1 MPFIERIKPVQEK
14 TGINIKK
21 LVELLREH
29 CVKARGNHGRIS
41 AVRLK
46 QRIQFCRLH
55 KLLGKTHVNE
65 LGMLRLPHGGWTKS
79 LEEANEHLMD
89 VYFPG
94 CCIDKNIKKYQCCLS
109 RLITDGFHLLT
120 GTSLQKLSP
129 N

>member
-1 MPFIERIKPVQEK
+1 MKGHAQRKGLGEKTVFHGGVVNLKCFVERQIMPFIERIKPVQEK

-65 LGMLRLPHGGWTKS
+65 LCYAYHMAGGLKAWRRLMNT
-79 LEEANEHLMD
+79 
-89 VYFPG
+89 
-94 CCIDKNIKKYQCCLS
+94 
-109 RLITDGFHLLT
+109 
-120 GTSLQKLSP
+120 
-129 N
+129 